1 MVEVTKS
8 GEENDSQH
16 RREVNY
22 DKNPIKLYTLI
33 ESKTWDAVN
42 ARLKGYPDEASTW
55 VTRYRKE
62 GSLRWRMIALHAA
75 LCLSAPVETVVALI
89 DAYPKGSLCTNDQG
103 MLPIHLAIKYDADE
117 KVIRKL
123 LKAYPLGV
131 KVKDYKGRLPLD
143 LKGKGIRVCWSI
155 ALEQE
160 RKRIKM
166 AERQQCESKLLFET
180 KVLEEQILKLEE
192 EVKNIKK
199 KKTDEENSV
208 NQQQKVPSICSDV
221 DHINKE
227 QKELIEVQTK
237 ELGTQGELIKK
248 LRIQID
254 LQEEHLKRYKTAD
267 KLRSPQVC
275 KIKESS
281 EMQQREVETQKIKI
295 KELEIK
301 LDVQDEL
308 IQEQLKS
315 KKGTQ
320 EEFERNIMGKYKL
333 EMNAKET
340 ELKEGRSQ
348 IESLEVQVNVQTSF
362 LNREKK
368 NCEFLMAQM
377 NALSKKTSSLT
388 KLNENYRASIDEMT
402 KVVNESIEAMQTL
415 ATERNTLVKYLL
427 NRVRIIRS
435 SRILGIDK
443 LEGLESDE
451 KVDELK
457 TVLEIIEKSKIKENN
472 IECI

>member
-1 MVEVTKS
+1 
-8 GEENDSQH
+8 
-16 RREVNY
+16 
-22 DKNPIKLYTLI
+22 
-33 ESKTWDAVN
+33 
-42 ARLKGYPDEASTW
+42 
-55 VTRYRKE
+55 
-62 GSLRWRMIALHAA
+62 
-75 LCLSAPVETVVALI
+75 
-89 DAYPKGSLCTNDQG
+89 
-103 MLPIHLAIKYDADE
+103 
-117 KVIRKL
+117 
-123 LKAYPLGV
+123 
-131 KVKDYKGRLPLD
+131 VKDYKGRLPLD

-166 AERQQCESKLLFET
+166 AERQQCESKLLSET
-180 KVLEEQILKLEE
+180 KVLEEQILKLKE

-208 NQQQKVPSICSDV
+208 NQQQKMPSICSDV